1 MRILVYL
8 PFVVS
13 VLLAIAGP
21 RLARRM
27 PPRTGTRLLLAAA
40 LGCAVAVWLTLGL
53 LAWTLIARLPLVAAV
68 GAWSGDHLR
77 HDDPIPIPAAKAA
90 CVAVTAL
97 ACTVTVAT
105 ARWLRVLH
113 GVRRAGRR
121 LGDRH
126 LVVIDQPEVEAFAV
140 PTGGEQRGQ
149 IVVST
154 GMLRTLTHDERRVL
168 LAHET
173 AHLNHRH
180 HRHRALAALI
190 AAADPILITLPATVH
205 HLTERWADEDAA
217 ATTDDRHLAARALAR
232 ATLAA
237 HEEARR
243 TSPHSAILCFG
254 RAGIG
259 DRVRALLADAP
270 RRRPAVA
277 ALLIA
282 LLTAALLSTAE
293 AGRDSSQMLDQARD
307 HYHAR
312 PIGITAATVHEARH
326 LTAVVEHRL
335 LG

>member
-1 MRILVYL
+1 MRIVVYL

-40 LGCAVAVWLTLGL
+40 LGCAVAVWLTLVL
-53 LAWTLIARLPLVAAV
+53 LAWTLVARLPLVAAV

-77 HDDPIPIPAAKAA
+77 HDDPVPIPAAKAA
-90 CVAVTAL
+90 CVLLTAL

-105 ARWLRVLH
+105 VRRLRMLR
-113 GVRRAGRR
+113 GVRREGLR

-126 LVVIDQPEVEAFAV
+126 LVVIDQPEIEAFAV
-140 PTGGEQRGQ
+140 PTGGEPRGR

-154 GMLRTLTHDERRVL
+154 GMLRTLTHDECRVL

-180 HRHRALAALI
+180 DRHRTLAALI
-190 AAADPILITLPATVH
+190 AAANPTLVTLPAAVH

-217 ATTDDRHLAARALAR
+217 TSTDDRRLAARALAR
-232 ATLAA
+232 AALAA
-237 HEEARR
+237 HEGKRR
-243 TSPHSAILCFG
+243 ASPGNAILCFG

-270 RRRPAVA
+270 RRRPIVA

-293 AGRDSSQMLDQARD
+293 AGRDSTKMLDQARD

-312 PIGITAATVHEARH
+312 PIGVTVAAVHEARH
-326 LTAVVEHRL
+326 LTAVLEHRL
-335 LG
+335 PH